1 MRVLNAL
8 RCAAALLCLGPATA
22 WPAAGVEGDSLGQL
36 MALLAQRRQGSA
48 DFEQVQYLSAL
59 KQPQHSSGVLT
70 YLAPDHLEERTL
82 KPREQSMVLDH
93 GMLTLTSGKR
103 RRTLRLQDY
112 PEIAPLIDSVRAT
125 LAGDRA
131 SLEQRFELSFEG
143 NLDHWQLLL
152 APRDAQLAATVR
164 RIRIAGQ
171 RDAILEVEVQQSDG
185 DHSLMTIK
193 PHE

>member
-1 MRVLNAL
+1 MKVPKAL
-8 RCAAALLCLGPATA
+8 RCAVALLCLASATA
-22 WPAAGVEGDSLGQL
+22 WSAAGVEGESLGQL

-48 DFEQVQYLSAL
+48 DFEQTQYLSAL

-70 YLAPDHLEERTL
+70 YQAPDHLEEHTL
-82 KPREQSMVLDH
+82 KPHEQSMVLDH

-112 PEIAPLIDSVRAT
+112 PEIAPLIDSIRAT

-131 SLEQRFELSFEG
+131 ALEQRFELSFQG
-143 NLDHWQLLL
+143 TLDRWQLLL
-152 APRDAQLAATVR
+152 TPRDAHLAATVQ
-164 RIRIAGQ
+164 RIRIGGQ

-193 PHE
+193 PRE